1 MSASSFATSN
11 GGDTRDARDDERQ
24 NPIIP
29 VQPING
35 VCRVYIAPPPTAD
48 DNELFCRICHD
59 TKSDNVTP
67 LISPCRCTGSSA
79 LVHQACIENWL
90 TLSGRESCDLC
101 NYRLPVYKTLKP
113 IREVSCTLIS
123 LASHTPRDHWRTRT
137 TSCLGEGEYCV
148 VECIVFVYAILC
160 IQLILHVH
168 LRHESVQT
176 QID

>member
-35 VCRVYIAPPPTAD
+35 VCRVYIAPPPTTD

-59 TKSDNVTP
+59 TKSDNITP

-79 LVHQACIENWL
+79 LVHQTCIENWL

-101 NYRLPVYKTLKP
+101 NYRLPIYKTLKP
-113 IREVSCTLIS
+113 IREVSGI
-123 LASHTPRDHWRTRT
+123 RDHWRRG
-137 TSCLGEGEYCV
+137 SSSLGEGIDSILLLHMHCV
-148 VECIVFVYAILC
+148 SNFNLC
-160 IQLILHVH
+160 IQLI
-168 LRHESVQT
+168 RT
-176 QID
+176 PC

>member
-1 MSASSFATSN
+1 MLIAFQLILMSASSFATSN

-59 TKSDNVTP
+59 TKSDNVTITP
-67 LISPCRCTGSSA
+67 LISPCRCTGLSA

-101 NYRLPVYKTLKP
+101 NSRLPVYKTLKS
-113 IREVSCTLIS
+113 IREVSCTKRS
-123 LASHTPRDHWRTRT
+123 LAYGILFGGGRVLLLDAL
-137 TSCLGEGEYCV
+137 CLCMQFY
-148 VECIVFVYAILC
+148 I
-160 IQLILHVH
+160 
-168 LRHESVQT
+168 
-176 QID
+176 

>member
-35 VCRVYIAPPPTAD
+35 VCRVYIAPLPTAD

-59 TKSDNVTP
+59 TKSDNITP

-101 NYRLPVYKTLKP
+101 NYRLPIYKTLKP
-113 IREVSCTLIS
+113 IREVSFHLFTDRVHWPATPVSSINTGMIIVRKITDYYCTRYLSSPNICYKF
-123 LASHTPRDHWRTRT
+123 LT
-137 TSCLGEGEYCV
+137 CLRE
-148 VECIVFVYAILC
+148 LT
-160 IQLILHVH
+160 H
-168 LRHESVQT
+168 S
-176 QID
+176 